1 MPDKNIALKIALLT
15 ADITQ
20 RALALAVRMDET
32 RLSRIISG
40 EVEPTRDERRAIAKA
55 LNQKIGDLFPRQKT
69 GAAA

>member
-69 GAAA
+69 VAA